1 VDIKTRSFSVD
12 ARQRLVALWKLGGEG
27 SVHSSVV
34 ALAPPGISGCMLLA
48 GESLGDAEQEHEQ
61 ASKRDI

>member
-1 VDIKTRSFSVD
+1 
-12 ARQRLVALWKLGGEG
+12 LGGEG